1 MANFKHISIQDVASN
16 LDNLTIVDIR
26 DPGSFAAGHI
36 PGATALS
43 NDNFA
48 EFITNTDKAASVV
61 VVCYHGMS
69 SQQAAQTIAAQG
81 FTNVASMDGGF
92 ETWKLTQQVESDL

>member
-1 MANFKHISIQDVASN
+1 MANFKNISISDVAAN
-16 LDNLTIVDIR
+16 IDNLTIVDIR
-26 DPGSFAAGHI
+26 DPSSFAAGHI
-36 PGATALS
+36 PGAMPLS

-48 EFITNTDKAASVV
+48 DFITNTDKASPIV

-81 FTNVASMDGGF
+81 FSNVSSMDGGF
-92 ETWKLTQQVESDL
+92 ETWKLSQKVESDL